1 MVKDISTPY
10 YLIDQERLIQNMQ
23 FMKQFANL
31 SKTRLLLA
39 LKCFAVPFVFPDM
52 KRFLYGTTSSSLY
65 EMRLGKTAFGGETHA
80 YNVAFRDDEID
91 EVLEYADKIIFNS
104 TSQLHRFKE
113 VAMRRC
119 CPIGLRINPGVSFS
133 PYSLADP
140 ARPYSRLGVT
150 DREDLCS
157 VLPQIS
163 GLMFHFNC
171 ENDDFCQL
179 QASLKKIEEEYA
191 FALLAVD
198 WISLVGG
205 IKFISPHYP
214 WENLANYLKE
224 WADRYHIQIYLEPGA
239 ATMAGVGSLE
249 VSVLDIIKRQEQKIA
264 IVDASI
270 EAHMLDYLL
279 YEEPIAIKGT
289 VEKGYSYQIAGNTCL
304 AGDIFGTFSFP
315 QELAVGD
322 QLSIQEAAAY
332 TIVKKNWF
340 NGVKMPAIARRN
352 LNGQVEMLRRF
363 TYTDY
368 LHSLS

>member
-10 YLIDQERLIQNMQ
+10 YLLDQERLIHNMQ
-23 FMKQFANL
+23 LMKHFANL

-39 LKCFAVPFVFPDM
+39 LKCFAVPSVFPDM
-52 KRFLYGTTSSSLY
+52 QQFLHGTTSSSLY
-65 EMRLGKTAFGGETHA
+65 EVKLGKTAFGKETHA
-80 YNVAFRDDEID
+80 YSVAFRDDEID

-104 TSQLHRFKE
+104 ISQLHRFKE
-113 VAMRRC
+113 VAISRGC
-119 CPIGLRINPGVSFS
+119 AIGLRVNPGISFS
-133 PYSLADP
+133 PYLLADP
-140 ARPYSRLGVT
+140 ARPYSRLGVA
-150 DREDLCS
+150 DREDLTS

-179 QASLKKIEEEYA
+179 QALLKRIEEEYA

-198 WISLVGG
+198 WISLGGG
-205 IKFISPHYP
+205 INFISSYYP
-214 WENLANYLKE
+214 WENLANYLRE
-224 WADRYHIQIYLEPGA
+224 WAKRYHIQIYLEPGA
-239 ATMAGVGSLE
+239 ATVAGVGSLE
-249 VSVLDIIKRQEQKIA
+249 VSVLDIVKRQGQKIA

-279 YEEPIAIKGT
+279 YEEPISIKGT

-340 NGVKMPAIARRN
+340 NGVKMPAIAQRK
-352 LNGQVEMLRRF
+352 LNGQVEVLRSF
-363 TYTDY
+363 TYADY

>member
-10 YLIDQERLIQNMQ
+10 YLLDQERLIQNMQ

-52 KRFLYGTTSSSLY
+52 KQFLYGTTSSSLY

-198 WISLVGG
+198 WISLGGG

-340 NGVKMPAIARRN
+340 NGVKMPAIARRK